1 MRMKHCM
8 QIGRARRLDANFAR
22 DGASPRRARG
32 FSMVEALVAV
42 VIVALGLLGIGQLT
56 LQGLRESSAALVRTR
71 GVYLISDMIE
81 RIRANPDAEDAYD
94 CAGYSGGPSEHGCA
108 PSGAPASFC
117 TARELAEDDLAR
129 WQKLA
134 HDVPSLVP
142 TGACDAN
149 VVYLAAGSDSEPARY
164 RVELSWMERGS
175 DTPITLSEELALV
188 SGPSA

>member
-81 RIRANPDAEDAYD
+81 RIRANP
-94 CAGYSGGPSEHGCA
+94 GT
-108 PSGAPASFC
+108 ASDIN
-117 TARELAEDDLAR
+117 T
-129 WQKLA
+129 
-134 HDVPSLVP
+134 
-142 TGACDAN
+142 
-149 VVYLAAGSDSEPARY
+149 PARAS
-164 RVELSWMERGS
+164 VTSS
-175 DTPITLSEELALV
+175 SVAV
-188 SGPSA
+188 KPS